1 MDDKRLCKYPGC
13 RTRLNR
19 YNDGDYCHEHEGAR
33 EKSEEQEVERLLHN
47 SGSASRPGYLTV
59 AQFAERVGYSD
70 RTVRNWL
77 NSGRI
82 QGHRFGP
89 NAKWFIPESEVDR
102 DFSSVKGGTGS
113 AIQAE
118 SGLPSQSPNCIEDL
132 EKKYGHPFIVPERLR
147 FLFPG
152 YIPGEPMPK
161 DMKPSTPSM
170 QGWNRLSPSEKDMVY
185 DILRWLGMDPRDFDW
200 DMRRRAAP
208 SGGSIQVTYRQ
219 PRPRQPRS

>member
-1 MDDKRLCKYPGC
+1 MQVPRLPYSPQSVQRWRLLP
-13 RTRLNR
+13 RTRGR
-19 YNDGDYCHEHEGAR
+19 TR
-33 EKSEEQEVERLLHN
+33 EIGGTG
-47 SGSASRPGYLTV
+47 SGK
-59 AQFAERVGYSD
+59 
-70 RTVRNWL
+70 
-77 NSGRI
+77 
-82 QGHRFGP
+82 
-89 NAKWFIPESEVDR
+89 AKWFIPESEVDR